1 MNFTWTPMDDS
12 VKVVNSLLG
21 GRTNGVHGGSSVLSS
36 DGKTSIDFL
45 ELLVNGPPLPGPL
58 AYVSDGFV
66 DQCNRR
72 TSGLLMALNNLQIP
86 IFCRLVA
93 AIMLAPLVFLML
105 LDLVAYRGCEVA
117 PIRFNTFA

>member
-12 VKVVNSLLG
+12 VKVVNPLLG
-21 GRTNGVHGGSSVLSS
+21 GMTNGVHGGSNVLSS

-66 DQCNRR
+66 DQCNRG
-72 TSGLLMALNNLQIP
+72 TSELLMAPQQLADPDILSADSGDHVGATGVP
-86 IFCRLVA
+86 HA
-93 AIMLAPLVFLML
+93 AGPCSISWV
-105 LDLVAYRGCEVA
+105 
-117 PIRFNTFA
+117 